1 MPEIKLV
8 NVSNHVC
15 REINLTIRDGEYFV
29 IVGETGAGKTT
40 LLNVVAGITDHSGTL
55 LFDKN
60 EVNHLPPFKRGVG
73 YLFQEL
79 ALFPNYSVEAN
90 IAFGLRAQG
99 YAKNMIR
106 ERVSSLM
113 KMVRIDHLSG
123 HYPNI
128 LSGGEK
134 KRVALARSLAPSP
147 KILLLDEPTSNLDAQ
162 TAKYL
167 RGELH
172 SLLKKMGITTLH
184 VTHDLREAEEIA
196 DRIALISNG
205 KNEQVASPDELF
217 FNPVNSVVADFLGM
231 PNILECRQT
240 CSLTSGLVEILL
252 EDLKIIMPYDGKAIH
267 KIAIPP
273 DAVHVYTEA
282 PAQPLLNSFTG
293 IVEDIKQNNSTVKL
307 RISVGKSS
315 LISELP
321 LSLFERMP
329 VRKGVKI
336 FGTIKIE
343 RLRYIASC

>member
-1 MPEIKLV
+1 MSEIKLV
-8 NVSNHVC
+8 NVSKHNC
-15 REINLTIRDGEYFV
+15 LDLNLTIRDGEYFV

-40 LLNVVAGITDHSGTL
+40 LLNMVAGVVEHTGKVLIDDH
-55 LFDKN
+55 

-79 ALFPNYSVEAN
+79 ALFPHYSVEAN

-99 YAKNMIR
+99 YAKPAIK
-106 ERVSSLM
+106 ERVFSLM
-113 KMVRIDHLSG
+113 KMMRIDHLAG
-123 HYPNI
+123 HYPHM

-172 SLLKKMGITTLH
+172 SLLKKLEVTTLH

-205 KNEQVASPDELF
+205 IIEQVAAPAELF
-217 FNPVNSVVADFLGM
+217 FNPANKLVADFLGM
-231 PNILECRQT
+231 PNILECRET
-240 CSLTSGLVEILL
+240 RALSSGLVEILL
-252 EDLKIIMPYDGKAIH
+252 EGLKIILPYEGKAIH

-273 DAVHVYTEA
+273 DAVHIYDERPVQ
-282 PAQPLLNSFTG
+282 PALNGFTG
-293 IVEDIKQNNSTVKL
+293 IVEDIKLSNSKVVLKV
-307 RISVGKSS
+307 SVGKSI
-315 LISELP
+315 LVSEVP
-321 LSLFERMP
+321 MSLFESMSI
-329 VRKGVKI
+329 VKGEKVH
-336 FGTIKIE
+336 GTIKID
-343 RLRYIASC
+343 RLRYIVA